1 MSFLMHFFG
10 PALDIGW
17 RIAIPGEFCDLQSSL
32 EAGYITIV
40 RTVSE
45 VLSFV
50 DSS

>member
-32 EAGYITIV
+32 EAGYIV